1 MFLAKGFKGYY
12 YLYYNDELTGKRRK
26 VSTKSKLKAEANEF
40 LRLFK
45 TNEIESRTNK
55 KSPYSL
61 TELQS
66 EVMKYV
72 NYNFRQSTVGLY
84 ERCFKLLLIVI
95 ENKPLKFITI
105 HDIEKFKN
113 YRLNQVTISTTNID
127 LRTCKAIFN
136 LALKWKWISNSPAK
150 DVNLLKVPQKEI
162 LSFTESEIEI
172 LLANCKIHYT
182 RNVIEFALLTGCRLN
197 EILNIQLKDVNLT
210 EGIITINNKPNFKT
224 KNGKIRKL
232 PISQKL
238 SILLNKVLNNEDN
251 IFNLYNPEE
260 YLFTKN
266 GIAFKKNYVT
276 KSFKKILRKSNL
288 PEKFHFH
295 CLRHT
300 FITNLI
306 KKNVNINYVKELAG
320 HADISTTMN
329 YIHIVTDDLR
339 AAVNLI

>member
-26 VSTKSKLKAEANEF
+26 VSTKSKLKTEANEF

-45 TNEIESRTNK
+45 TNEIKSKTNTNK
-55 KSPYSL
+55 PYCL

-66 EVMKYV
+66 EVLKYV
-72 NYNFRQSTVGLY
+72 NYNLRQSTVGLY
-84 ERCFKLLLIVI
+84 ERCFKILITVL

-113 YRLNQVTISTTNID
+113 YRLNQVSISTTNID
-127 LRTCKAIFN
+127 IRTCKAIFN
-136 LALKWKWISNSPAK
+136 LALKWKWINNNPAK
-150 DVNLLKVPQKEI
+150 EVSLLKVAQKEI
-162 LSFTESEIEI
+162 LSFSNNELDII
-172 LLANCKIHYT
+172 FNNGKIH
-182 RNVIEFALLTGCRLN
+182 NIKNIIEFALFTGCRLN
-197 EILNIQLKDVNLT
+197 EILNVQFKDINLI
-210 EGIITINNKPNFKT
+210 EGIITINNKPDFKT
-224 KNGKIRKL
+224 KNGRVRKL

-238 SILLNKVLNNEDN
+238 NNLLQSILNNEGN
-251 IFNLYNPEE
+251 IFNLYNPEQ

-266 GIAFKKNYVT
+266 GLKYNKDYVT
-276 KSFKKILRKSNL
+276 KSFKKILRKSKL

>member
-12 YLYYNDELTGKRRK
+12 YLYYDDELTGKRRK
-26 VSTKSKLKAEANEF
+26 VSTKSKLKTEANEF

-45 TNEIESRTNK
+45 TNEIKSKALNNK
-55 KSPYSL
+55 PYCL
-61 TELQS
+61 TDLQT
-66 EVMKYV
+66 EVLKYV
-72 NYNFRQSTVGLY
+72 NYNLRQSTVGLY
-84 ERCFKLLLIVI
+84 ERCFKILIAVL
-95 ENKPLKFITI
+95 ENKPLKFVTI

-113 YRLNQVTISTTNID
+113 YRLNQVSISTTNID
-127 LRTCKAIFN
+127 IRTCKAIFN

-150 DVNLLKVPQKEI
+150 EVSLLKVAQKEI
-162 LSFTESEIEI
+162 LSFSNNELEII
-172 LLANCKIHYT
+172 FNSSKNHNIK
-182 RNVIEFALLTGCRLN
+182 NVIEFALFTGCRLN
-197 EILNIQLKDVNLT
+197 EILNVQFKDINLI
-210 EGIITINNKPNFKT
+210 EGIITINNKPDFKT
-224 KNGKIRKL
+224 KNGRVRKL

-238 SILLNKVLNNEDN
+238 NNLLQSILNNEGN
-251 IFNLYNPEE
+251 IFNLYNPEQ
-260 YLFTKN
+260 YLFTKKGVKYN
-266 GIAFKKNYVT
+266 KDYVT